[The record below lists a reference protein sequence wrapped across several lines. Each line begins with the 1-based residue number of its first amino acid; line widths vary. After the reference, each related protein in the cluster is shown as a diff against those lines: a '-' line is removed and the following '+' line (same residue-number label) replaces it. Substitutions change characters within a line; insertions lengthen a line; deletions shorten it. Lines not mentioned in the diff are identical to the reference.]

1 MNFSWKVLSTLLK
14 LTQQIKSF
22 SEPDSKEVVHLMQ
35 TYFVGLKMEKVE
47 TLLFYYFFVQV
58 LDL

>member
-1 MNFSWKVLSTLLK
+1 MNFFLETFVHSSEIDSTD
-14 LTQQIKSF
+14 QIMY
-22 SEPDSKEVVHLMQ
+22 EGAVHQMQ
-35 TYFVGLKMEKVE
+35 TYFVGLKMGKVE